1 VSYRSARLLAAS
13 VLVAVLALAGRG
25 DAATPELPPNMK
37 TVYLVLLKK
46 GPTWTPEVTDAVK
59 ALQEAH
65 LANIRRLWTEH
76 KMVVAGPTEDP
87 TDTLRGIF
95 VFEAASLDEAKALAA
110 SDPAIKAGRLAADI
124 YPWWVEKGALPEA
137 GSSCTPPAAK

>member
-1 VSYRSARLLAAS
+1 VH
-13 VLVAVLALAGRG
+13 G
-25 DAATPELPPNMK
+25 DAGLPEVPPNMK
-37 TVYLVLLKK
+37 TVYLVLLKR
-46 GPTWTPEVTDAVK
+46 GPAWTPEVTAATT

-65 LANIRRLWTEH
+65 MANIRRLWTEH

-95 VFEAASLDEAKALAA
+95 VLEAASLDEAKALAA

-124 YPWWVEKGALPEA
+124 YPWWVEKKALPDA
-137 GSSCTPPAAK
+137 GSYCTTAPAGK